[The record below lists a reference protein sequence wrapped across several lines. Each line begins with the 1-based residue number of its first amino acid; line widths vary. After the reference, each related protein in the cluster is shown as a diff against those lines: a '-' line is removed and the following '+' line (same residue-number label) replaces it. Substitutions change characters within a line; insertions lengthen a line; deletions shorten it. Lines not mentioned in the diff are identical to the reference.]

1 MKEVVIFDIDGCLAD
16 DRWRRGKILPGNWD
30 AYHAGIPADQLH
42 EPAAQELR
50 NHLSEGR
57 EVAYVTARPE
67 SARAATLAWL
77 ERNGLPHD
85 TLMLFMRP
93 DGDVT
98 PSPELKVRIV
108 SELHMHLQLLDLA
121 PLDLALTVVV
131 AYDDR
136 RDVLDAYARE
146 LRLPGVLLSVGD
158 EWVSG
163 KPDRLSVPEILRE
176 AAGTFEERNAVYGSN
191 YAMVGPIMAVL
202 FPQGVPVEV
211 LRDNRFHLFELMI
224 VKLSRLAISR
234 LTHRDSARDAAV
246 YAAMIEA
253 ITEQAEALANPA

>member
-1 MKEVVIFDIDGCLAD
+1 MKEIVIFDIDGCLAD
-16 DRWRRGKILPGNWD
+16 DRWRRDKILPGNWD
-30 AYHAGIPADQLH
+30 AYHAGIPADQLY

-50 NHLSEGR
+50 RHLSEGR
-57 EVAYVTARPE
+57 GVAYVTARPE

-108 SELHMHLQLLDLA
+108 SELHMNLQ
-121 PLDLALTVVV
+121 PLDLALSVVV

-158 EWVSG
+158 ECVSA
-163 KPDRLSVPEILRE
+163 KPARLSVPEILRE